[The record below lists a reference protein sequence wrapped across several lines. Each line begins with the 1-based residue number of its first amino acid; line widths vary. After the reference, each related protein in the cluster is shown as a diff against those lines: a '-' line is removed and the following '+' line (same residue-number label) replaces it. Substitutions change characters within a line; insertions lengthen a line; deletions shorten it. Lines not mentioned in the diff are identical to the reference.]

1 MMSVRPSVRL
11 SVCLKHFE
19 INKKIYTDDVGN
31 YVNALKRA
39 LNEEA
44 SSIRVDRASKIRF
57 KFN

>member
-39 LNEEA
+39 LNEEEA

-57 KFN
+57 

>member
-1 MMSVRPSVRL
+1 MMSVRPSV
-11 SVCLKHFE
+11 CPKHFE
-19 INKKIYTDDVGN
+19 INKNIYTDDVGN

-57 KFN
+57 